1 MKSCSV
7 PFFSFAKG
15 CATVADVESSKPT
28 CDAYL
33 ILLGE
38 RQGNHQKW
46 MVSIESL
53 IVCEGSNLATFLT
66 GIVTCFST
74 FYILNLQYQEEAA
87 CTLEFFQR

>member
-1 MKSCSV
+1 MLSLPSLPV
-7 PFFSFAKG
+7 TPR
-15 CATVADVESSKPT
+15 
-28 CDAYL
+28 L

-46 MVSIESL
+46 MVGIESL

-87 CTLEFFQR
+87 CTLEFFQRKRPTIDN

>member
-1 MKSCSV
+1 MLSLPSPPV
-7 PFFSFAKG
+7 TPR
-15 CATVADVESSKPT
+15 
-28 CDAYL
+28 L

-66 GIVTCFST
+66 GIMTCFST

-87 CTLEFFQR
+87 CTLEFFQRKRPRRSLRTITNK